1 MTAFTV
7 PLLLLILTCHQ
18 TIALLSPEE
27 QQFVSIPSSQS
38 ARDALEFITSVPH
51 VAGLPEDFLLANYVA
66 SSFAAAGIPDVSEFD
81 IDVLLK
87 SGWRPKHTIYLL
99 SWSGEE
105 YGLLGSTGWAEL
117 NFPEIK
123 AASAYLNVDTVVSGE
138 TLTVSATPALAT
150 VWEGVMADVGPSI
163 AFANGPHGEVLDANV
178 NAPLYADDA
187 ISTLGSGSD
196 YTVFLD
202 HFGIASLDFEFSGP
216 AGTYGVYHSTY
227 DSFDWID
234 SYGGVEGVKGSSFDL
249 MAGAAKVW
257 GVLALR
263 LADSD
268 VIPFDH
274 EKQAAALKKY
284 SAAVAGNGLDLSALD
299 ANILAYEAA
308 AAAVALEVQNASH
321 ADLADLNTRLSMT
334 ERQFLSDA
342 GLPKRPWMKHTLQAP
357 GFYLGYAAEALPG
370 VQQALDDGDVE
381 LAQEQVGVVAN
392 CVQRA
397 ATFLA
402 GN

>member
-1 MTAFTV
+1 M
-7 PLLLLILTCHQ
+7 
-18 TIALLSPEE
+18 LSPEE